1 MFLLAT
7 VDLGITMLFTSA
19 VLMSMVLQRR
29 LKHWKRI
36 VLPKRFVT
44 SIHSFP
50 VFSFFFFHSFQ
61 FNLSNNLLAYCKI

>member
-1 MFLLAT
+1 MCLPGI
-7 VDLGITMLFTSA
+7 VDFGVTMPFTSA
-19 VLMSMVLQRR
+19 VLMSMAQQQK

-50 VFSFFFFHSFQ
+50 
-61 FNLSNNLLAYCKI
+61 L